1 MAWLFH
7 HIPSWK
13 IRAPPE
19 LQMPRTLVV
28 WFPPQWKKH
37 MQPSKWIHLPQ
48 FCGVNNKKI
57 LELPPTSFSFF
68 WCPRWM
74 KILKHWTQPSNFL
87 RWKPNRTCRLT
98 TCHFFLR
105 CHRVQKVY
113 TALTQH
119 RNQLEICQVV
129 NCLDLQRSLEHFL
142 TNPPAYRPARP
153 YVWWLCRSVKKNGFS
168 NQHGCICCINI
179 ISKHLRS
186 IFFRPPIP
194 SSSESIFK
202 IHTTSHDTNHQ
213 KKKGYTTHRETL
225 KESIE
230 KHIWKIMNKWTT
242 YKDITQKWA
251 PWLPQLQVALEVWA
265 LP

>member
-1 MAWLFH
+1 MGSSSPIL
-7 HIPSWK
+7 
-13 IRAPPE
+13 RGE
-19 LQMPRTLVV
+19 Q
-28 WFPPQWKKH
+28 Q
-37 MQPSKWIHLPQ
+37 
-48 FCGVNNKKI
+48 KI
-57 LELPPTSFSFF
+57 LELPATSFSFF

-113 TALTQH
+113 PALTQH

-142 TNPPAYRPARP
+142 THPPAYRPARP
-153 YVWWLCRSVKKNGFS
+153 YVWWLCRSLKRKWILKPTWLH
-168 NQHGCICCINI
+168 QHHFQTFAIHI
-179 ISKHLRS
+179 I
-186 IFFRPPIP
+186 FPPIP
-194 SSSESIFK
+194 SSSENIFK
-202 IHTTSHDTNHQ
+202 IHTTSHDTNRQ
-213 KKKGYTTHRETL
+213 KKRGYTTHRETL

-251 PWLPQLQVALEVWA
+251 PWLHQLQVALEVWA